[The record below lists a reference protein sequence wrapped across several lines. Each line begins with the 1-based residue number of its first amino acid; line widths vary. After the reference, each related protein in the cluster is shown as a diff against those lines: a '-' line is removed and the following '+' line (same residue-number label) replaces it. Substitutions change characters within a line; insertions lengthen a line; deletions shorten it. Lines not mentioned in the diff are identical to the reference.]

1 MTLTSTRGAAK
12 SSFFDWA
19 AGLNRTWILAALLVL
34 PAVFPK
40 SLPCKTMP
48 DGPVVHL
55 SGGILRGF
63 FQGGAA
69 VFKGIPY
76 AAPPIGDLRWRP
88 PQSAAPWQGERDA
101 TQPSSACIQPSAG
114 LGPFVQPLAAAYGAT
129 YVIEPVPVTED
140 CLYLNV
146 WAPRWPAQGRLPV
159 MVWLHG
165 GSNVVGS
172 GAQSTYDA
180 DSLAAHGVI
189 VVTINYRLG
198 VMGFF
203 SHPQL
208 TAESPRH
215 SSGNYG
221 LLDQLAALQWVH
233 DNIAPFGGDPSNVTL
248 FGELAGSIDAGVL
261 VTSPLAAGLF
271 RRVILESGPPF
282 GLGPITTLA
291 EAEAQG
297 VAIAQ
302 TAPHPST
309 SALVNL
315 RRLPA
320 ADLLRIANAH
330 GPYAAP
336 LVVDGWVVPQPPA
349 RAFASGSIQKVDML
363 VGLNGRE
370 LSAFRVDAAAAAAKA
385 EKQAQGA
392 GASDAVKKLADT
404 ARPLYGGWTYPA
416 IAKYVSQAIL
426 HKDLAIDQ
434 GSNDMLMACPIG
446 ALAGLT
452 RAIGQ
457 RVFVYK
463 FDRSIPGKGESTLGA
478 FHGLEIP
485 YVFNN
490 FADRGW
496 QWLPFT
502 DADAALS
509 GAIEVYWTNFARGG
523 DPNGSGI
530 SNWPAWENG
539 DEGYMEFSPQARLL
553 PQRHFSPSFCSLS
566 VNRLRK
572 ELAVAR

>member
-1 MTLTSTRGAAK
+1 MMFTNTRGAAEP
-12 SSFFDWA
+12 SHPHSA
-19 AGLNRTWILAALLVL
+19 ADLKRIGVLATLLALPV
-34 PAVFPK
+34 VFPV
-40 SLPCKTMP
+40 SLPCKAAP
-48 DGPVVHL
+48 EGPVVHL
-55 SGGILRGF
+55 SAGTLRGSF
-63 FQGGAA
+63 HDQIA
-69 VFKGIPY
+69 VFKGIPF
-76 AAPPIGDLRWRP
+76 ASPPIGDLRWRP
-88 PQSAAPWQGERDA
+88 PQPAAAWKGERDA
-101 TQPSSACIQPSAG
+101 THPSSACVQVSAG
-114 LGPFVQPLAAAYGAT
+114 LGPFVQPLAAAYGAS
-129 YVIEPVPVTED
+129 YVIEPVPVSED

-146 WAPRWPAQGRLPV
+146 WAPRRPAQGALPV

-203 SHPQL
+203 SLPEL

-221 LLDQLAALQWVH
+221 LLDQLAALKWVRN
-233 DNIAPFGGDPSNVTL
+233 NIAAFGGDPSNITL
-248 FGELAGSIDAGVL
+248 FGESAGSIDAGVL

-282 GLGPITTLA
+282 GLGPIATLA

-297 VAIAQ
+297 VALAQ
-302 TAPHPST
+302 AAPHASGSPL
-309 SALVNL
+309 ANL

-336 LVVDGWVVPQPPA
+336 LVVDGWVVTQPPA
-349 RAFASGSIQKVDML
+349 RAFASGALQKVDMM

-385 EKQAQGA
+385 DKQARSG
-392 GASDAVKKLADT
+392 GASEAVKKLADT
-404 ARPLYGGWTYPA
+404 AHPLYGGWTYPA

-452 RAIGQ
+452 RAAG
-457 RVFVYK
+457 RKVFVYK
-463 FDRSIPGKGESTLGA
+463 FDRSIPGKGEATLGA

-490 FADRGW
+490 FHDRGW

-502 DADAALS
+502 EADAALS
-509 GAIEVYWTNFARGG
+509 GAIEVYWTNFARSG
-523 DPNGSGI
+523 DPKGAGI

-539 DEGYMEFSPQARLL
+539 DEGYMEFSPQARLI